1 MQQHAA
7 PSHRDGLMADTESK
21 GRLSLGRRVCRT
33 LGASLVVSLG
43 LLSFPSIATWMV
55 SGWLLWHT
63 ICVVRGRPGFAML
76 FACFGILV
84 AKQFA
89 WTPALVLLLV
99 VLLGVG
105 IVRGHYSI
113 RARKPPRLAWL
124 GTACLW
130 LAWGFF
136 AHEWNQVSMC
146 NRAIEAWDPE
156 RPVLCLGDSL
166 TSGLIPDP
174 GYPGQLKT
182 MIDAQVINVG
192 HSGITVDQGDRRLR
206 RGLSHNPQV
215 VVIELGG
222 HDFMRGH
229 TRRSTKASLQKLI
242 GACRKEGAE
251 VVLFEIPRGFIFDPF
266 RGLEREL
273 AYENDL
279 ELVPDTVIRNLVIWS
294 PATPLDTWFKDWRL
308 SDDGIHSNARGGEFM
323 AAYVA
328 AALER
333 MYGESCRK

>member
-1 MQQHAA
+1 MS
-7 PSHRDGLMADTESK
+7 SHRDNPLLEAKPSAP
-21 GRLSLGRRVCRT
+21 LSLTRRLFRA
-33 LGASLVVSLG
+33 LGSSLVVSLG

-55 SGWLLWHT
+55 TVWLLWHT
-63 ICVVRGRPGFAML
+63 VCVVRDRPGFVML
-76 FACFGILV
+76 LACFGILV

-89 WTPALVLLLV
+89 WMPALVLLLGW
-99 VLLGVG
+99 LLVVG
-105 IVRGHYSI
+105 IVRGRYAI
-113 RARKPPRLAWL
+113 RGLTRLRFIWV

-130 LAWGFF
+130 MAWGFF
-136 AHEWNQVSMC
+136 AWEWNRVSTC
-146 NRAIEAWDPE
+146 DRAVDAWDPV

-166 TSGLIPDP
+166 TSGIIPEP

-182 MIDAQVINVG
+182 MIDAPIMNLEQ
-192 HSGITVDQGDRRLR
+192 SGITVDQGVNRLR
-206 RGLSHNPQV
+206 RGLAQKPQV

-229 TRRSTKASLQKLI
+229 SRVSTKVNLQKLI
-242 GACRKEGAE
+242 DACRGQGAE

-279 ELVPDTVIRNLVIWS
+279 ALVPDTVIRNLVIWS
-294 PATPLDTWFKDWRL
+294 PATPLDAWFKDWRL
-308 SDDGIHSNARGGEFM
+308 SDDGIHSNPQGSKFM

-328 AALER
+328 DALER
-333 MYGESCRK
+333 MYGESCRQ